1 MWGRAVGTL
10 GPAKAEIGAIP
21 GLRLWLV
28 SADPDTGEGVAVA
41 VFEDQ
46 ESHQAGLKEIN
57 QVLSGF
63 TETHETRW
71 KEIDAQILA
80 FADNDWQ
87 DLHSHHK

>member
-1 MWGRAVGTL
+1 MPLGLWDQPKLKSERYPDFDCGLCQLTRTPERAL
-10 GPAKAEIGAIP
+10 P
-21 GLRLWLV
+21 LLF
-28 SADPDTGEGVAVA
+28 
-41 VFEDQ
+41 FEDQ
-46 ESHQAGLKEIN
+46 ESQQAGLKEIN

-63 TETHETRW
+63 TETHQTRW